1 MAVTLETPDG
11 AMDLY
16 EAAPDGEPKGAVI
29 VIQEAFGV
37 NDHIQDVTRRFAAA
51 GYLAVAP
58 ALFHRAG
65 GGTAGYDDFAK
76 VMPLFEGVSDDGVL
90 ADVDA
95 TIDHLAAQGFE
106 PSRIGIVGFCFGGR
120 VTFLVAAR
128 RALGAA
134 VGFYGGGIVNAS
146 PLGLSSLIGEAADL
160 RTPWLGLFGDLDKGI
175 PVDDVEVLRA
185 AVGDADVV
193 ADIVRYAEA
202 DHGFHCDARDAYHED
217 SARDAWRRA
226 GEWCDTHIG
235 CPATLRAKTFTG
247 FWGEGIAP
255 V

>member
-95 TIDHLAAQGFE
+95 TIDHLEAQGFD

-134 VGFYGGGIVNAS
+134 VGFYGGGIVTGRFPQFPALVS
-146 PLGLSSLIGEAADL
+146 EAPTL
-160 RTPWLGLFGDLDKGI
+160 KTPWLGLFGDQDQSI
-175 PVDDVEVLRA
+175 PVEDVDRLRVELGA
-185 AVGDADVV
+185 APVDCDVV
-193 ADIVRYAEA
+193 LYEDAG
-202 DHGFHCDARDAYHED
+202 HGFFCDKRDSFSKDASE
-217 SARDAWRRA
+217 DAWPKTLAWFEKHLA
-226 GEWCDTHIG
+226 G
-235 CPATLRAKTFTG
+235 
-247 FWGEGIAP
+247 
-255 V
+255 